1 MDGKSGENESKHVGD
16 RWLKS
21 SMTQTG
27 TLALG
32 GRRDSYLT
40 KQEER

>member
-1 MDGKSGENESKHVGD
+1 MDGKGGENEGEHVGD
-16 RWLKS
+16 GWLRS